1 MPIVGAGRLGTP
13 SELGTVQVGSTGL
26 RIPRLGLGTV
36 PLGNMM
42 GLIPEDEARDLV
54 QTAHRLGVRLID
66 TAPQYGAGLA
76 ERRVGAAIASL
87 PRSEVVIATKVGRLL
102 RRVSTQRKVV
112 SVLKQSVRGPERG
125 PALLV
130 RHATRLGR
138 RLIGRDPTYPLGFPF
153 DRGDERALD
162 AYFDFSYDGVMR
174 SVEESLG
181 RLGVD
186 RIDMLYI
193 HDPDEHYEEALS
205 GAFKA
210 LDRLRGE
217 GSVMAIG
224 VGMNQ
229 SKMLARFA
237 ESAAFDCFLL
247 AGRYTLLDQSGL
259 RDLLPLAAKQG
270 MTVNVGGV
278 FNSGILADPKPG
290 SSFDYHAVGS
300 NAEPLQ
306 RALRMR
312 AVCERHGV
320 PLAAAA
326 IQFPLGHPAVGA
338 VLAGMRSAAEVEQ
351 NVAHFTRRIPIDLW
365 REMRSEGLVPDDVP
379 LPSDLTTAE
388 PISVDPAHN
397 SEHSVPESL

>member
-1 MPIVGAGRLGTP
+1 MD
-13 SELGTVQVGSTGL
+13 SELETKQVGSTEL
-26 RIPRLGLGTV
+26 RVPRLGLGTV

-42 GLIPEDEARDLV
+42 GRIEEDEARSIV
-54 QTAHRLGVRLID
+54 QAAHRLGVRLID

-76 ERRVGAAIASL
+76 ERRIGAAIAGL
-87 PRSEVVIATKVGRLL
+87 PRGDFVIATKVGRLL
-102 RRVSTQRKVV
+102 RRVSTAGKILH
-112 SVLKQSVRGPERG
+112 VLKQSVRGPERG
-125 PALLV
+125 PALIG
-130 RHATRLGR
+130 RHAARLAR

-174 SVEESLG
+174 SVEASLE

-193 HDPDEHYEEALS
+193 HDPDEHYDEALS

-210 LDRLRGE
+210 LDRLRSD
-217 GSVMAIG
+217 GSVRAIG

-229 SKMLARFA
+229 SQMLARFA
-237 ESAAFDCFLL
+237 QAAAFDCFLL

-259 RDLLPLAAKQG
+259 RDLLPTAAKHG

-290 SSFDYHAVGS
+290 SSFDYRAVGS

-306 RALRMR
+306 RALRMQ
-312 AVCERHGV
+312 AVCERYGV

-338 VLAGMRSAAEVEQ
+338 VLAGVRSVAEVEE
-351 NVAHFTRRIPIDLW
+351 NVAHFTRRIPAELW
-365 REMRSEGLVPDDVP
+365 RELRQEGLVPDEVP
-379 LPSDLTTAE
+379 LPG
-388 PISVDPAHN
+388 DP
-397 SEHSVPESL
+397 

>member
-1 MPIVGAGRLGTP
+1 
-13 SELGTVQVGSTGL
+13 
-26 RIPRLGLGTV
+26 
-36 PLGNMM
+36 MM
-42 GLIPEDEARDLV
+42 GSIDEDEALRIV
-54 QTAHRLGVRLID
+54 HTAHRLGVRLID

-76 ERRVGAAIASL
+76 ERRVGAAMSTL
-87 PRSEVVIATKVGRLL
+87 PRGDLVISTKVGRLL
-102 RRVSTQRKVV
+102 RRVSTGQKILN
-112 SVLKQSVRGPERG
+112 VLKQSVRGPERG
-125 PALLV
+125 PALIG
-130 RHATRLGR
+130 RHAARLGR

-181 RLGVD
+181 RLGID

-193 HDPDEHYEEALS
+193 HDPDEHYDEALS

-210 LDRLRGE
+210 LDRLRSD
-217 GSVMAIG
+217 GSVRAIG

-229 SKMLARFA
+229 SQMLTRFA
-237 ESAAFDCFLL
+237 EAADFDCFLL

-259 RDLLPLAAKQG
+259 RDLLPLAAKRG

-306 RALRMR
+306 RALRMQ

-320 PLAAAA
+320 PLASAA

-365 REMRSEGLVPDDVP
+365 RDLRSEGLVPDDVP
-379 LPSDLTTAE
+379 LPGDLATAE
-388 PISVDPAHN
+388 SISVDPAHN
-397 SEHSVPESL
+397 SERSVPERL

>member
-1 MPIVGAGRLGTP
+1 MNVGRSRQVDEIETAR
-13 SELGTVQVGSTGL
+13 VGSTEL

-42 GLIPEDEARDLV
+42 GLIEEDEALNIV

-76 ERRVGAAIASL
+76 ERRIGVAIANL
-87 PRSEVVIATKVGRLL
+87 PRGDFVIATKVGRLL
-102 RRVSTQRKVV
+102 RQVSTRQKIVN
-112 SVLKQSVRGPERG
+112 VLKQSVRGPERG
-125 PALLV
+125 PGLIG
-130 RHATRLGR
+130 RHAARLGR

-174 SVEESLG
+174 SFEESLG

-193 HDPDEHYEEALS
+193 HDPDEHYDEALS
-205 GAFKA
+205 GAFRA
-210 LDRLRGE
+210 LDRLRSDGL
-217 GSVMAIG
+217 VKAIG

-237 ESAAFDCFLL
+237 QAADFDCFLL

-259 RDLLPLAAKQG
+259 RDLLPLAVKRG

-300 NAEPLQ
+300 NSEPLQ
-306 RALRMR
+306 RALRMK

-338 VLAGMRSAAEVEQ
+338 VLAGVRSASEVEE
-351 NVAHFTRRIPIDLW
+351 NVGHFTRRIPIDLW
-365 REMRSEGLVPDDVP
+365 RELRSEGLVPDEVP
-379 LPSDLTTAE
+379 LPGDLPTGA
-388 PISVDPAHN
+388 
-397 SEHSVPESL
+397 